1 MRLAAIDLGSN
12 AIRLLISDAEML
24 EKNPIFIKLNLVR
37 VPLRLG
43 MDVFNGGVISKIKEE
58 QLLNTLHAYNYLM
71 KAYGVEEFRAAA
83 SSAMRDA
90 TNGPAVAKK
99 ALKDTGIDLRI
110 ISGKEEAQLLLLN
123 QDKTKNDNIFI
134 DVGGGSTEITIKK
147 GNKIVT
153 QESFN
158 LGTLR
163 ILHSSDTLNEWNRL
177 EKFLKKSSAESLEL
191 VGTGG
196 NINKT
201 FSLLK
206 IKEGKP
212 ITKRQLDKFYNQMA
226 KLSVSQRIEQYNIRE
241 DRADVIVP
249 ALSIYRFVMEHLGSE
264 QIYVPKLGLADGM
277 VKQMFYDRL
286 KANPE
291 K

>member
-1 MRLAAIDLGSN
+1 MGLAAIDLGSN
-12 AIRLLISDAEML
+12 AIRLLITEVDESEDQ
-24 EKNPIFIKLNLVR
+24 PSFRKLNLVR

-43 MDVFNGGVISKIKEE
+43 KEVFNGGVISAKKEME
-58 QLLNTLHAYNYLM
+58 LLETLKAYQSLM
-71 KAYGVEEFRAAA
+71 KVYEVEDYSAVA

-90 TNGPAVAKK
+90 TNGQKVSKK
-99 ALKDTGIDLRI
+99 ALKQTGIDLRI
-110 ISGKEEAQLLLLN
+110 ISGLEEAQLLLLN
-123 QDKTKNDNIFI
+123 QNLDHNDSIYI

-147 GNKIVT
+147 NEKIKD

-163 ILHSSDTLNEWNRL
+163 ILHSQDTLDEWNRL
-177 EKFLKKSSAESLEL
+177 QAFLQKYRNQKYEL

-206 IKEGKP
+206 IKEGRP
-212 ITKRQLDKFYNQMA
+212 ITITQLDKFYNSMA
-226 KLSVSQRIEQYNIRE
+226 KLTVQQRIENYNIRE

-249 ALSIYRFVMEHLGSE
+249 ALSIFRFIMEHLE
-264 QIYVPKLGLADGM
+264 ADKIYVPKLGLADAL
-277 VKQMFYDRL
+277 VKNLYY
-286 KANPE
+286 E
-291 K
+291 KRKNQTI

>member
-12 AIRLLISDAEML
+12 AIRLLISDIDESTDQP
-24 EKNPIFIKLNLVR
+24 KFRKLNLVR

-43 MDVFNGGVISKIKEE
+43 KEVFNGGVISQKKEME
-58 QLLNTLHAYNYLM
+58 LIETLKAYESLM
-71 KAYGVEEFRAAA
+71 KVYEVEDYSAVA

-90 TNGPAVAKK
+90 TNGDAVSKK
-99 ALKDTGIDLRI
+99 ALQKTGINLRI
-110 ISGKEEAQLLLLN
+110 ISGLEEAHLLLLN
-123 QDKTKNDNIFI
+123 QNLDHNDSIYI

-147 GNKIVT
+147 KDKVKN

-163 ILHSSDTLNEWNRL
+163 IINSQDTLDEWNRL
-177 EKFLKKSSAESLEL
+177 EAFLKAFKNKKYEL

-212 ITKRQLDKFYNQMA
+212 ITKSELDKFYNNMA
-226 KLSVSQRIEQYNIRE
+226 KLTVQERMEKYNIRE

-249 ALSIYRFVMEHLGSE
+249 ALSIFRFIMEHLNAE
-264 QIYVPKLGLADGM
+264 KIYVPKLGLADAL
-277 VKQMFYDRL
+277 VKNLYYD
-286 KANPE
+286 KKSQE
-291 K
+291 SS